1 MRMDVL
7 WARLVASIQVQN
19 QILEA
24 PAESCKK
31 RKRFSRAATAIVKSG
46 MVNTHMQLFFQ
57 FILA

>member
-24 PAESCKK
+24 PAKSCKK
-31 RKRFSRAATAIVKSG
+31 RDFPERPQRFVKSG